1 MTNDQPAASTPFT
14 SPSREYE
21 FDSGQNLV
29 IGELAGAMRF
39 VGTASVVFALVV
51 WVVGLAILFLGNPA
65 GLSQLVQG
73 TLMFIIGVW
82 TRSAAR
88 SFQLVVDTQGNDIGN
103 MMTALGELRRLYN
116 LQKWVLIL
124 AIALIVLAFIAGFF
138 LAMVMGARGH
148 G

>member
-1 MTNDQPAASTPFT
+1 MTNDQPNASTPFSST
-14 SPSREYE
+14 PTEYE
-21 FDSGQNLV
+21 FSSDQNHV

-82 TRSAAR
+82 TRSAAV
-88 SFQLVVDTQGNDIGN
+88 SFQRVVDTQGSDIAN

-116 LQKWVLIL
+116 LQKWVLIV
-124 AIALIVLAFIAGFF
+124 AIALIVVAFVAGFF
-138 LAMVMGARGH
+138 LALVLGARAH